1 MIEQNENNK
10 LSFVREP
17 SFFNRKSDSLADKEE
32 ALRSSQ
38 GDFAHLLSSRNF
50 LSQGESERNNDLE
63 QRMSAVR
70 TEELLS
76 RVSCDSPVKKFASD
90 TAAPL
95 IVEAELETTPQTSTV
110 KAKRTPRAP
119 KSIRVT

>member
-50 LSQGESERNNDLE
+50 LSQG
-63 QRMSAVR
+63 
-70 TEELLS
+70 
-76 RVSCDSPVKKFASD
+76 
-90 TAAPL
+90 
-95 IVEAELETTPQTSTV
+95 
-110 KAKRTPRAP
+110 
-119 KSIRVT
+119 